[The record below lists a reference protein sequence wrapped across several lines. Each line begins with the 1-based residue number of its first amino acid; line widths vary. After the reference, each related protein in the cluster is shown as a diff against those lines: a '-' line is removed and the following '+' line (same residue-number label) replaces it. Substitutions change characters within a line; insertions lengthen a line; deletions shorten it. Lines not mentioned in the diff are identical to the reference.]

1 MLIEG
6 TVFSPRRQH
15 PGQSRRDRGAM
26 RGGACRPGLASSQV
40 LRSCPKQPH
49 AFLPLG
55 FPFGFE
61 FSAKL
66 CILFFCSECVPQLCC
81 LLVVEEGPLWVPEDA
96 TQEPHGRWEATM
108 VCTEN
113 QDRWD
118 GNPEPGVSSCEAG
131 PRAQADA
138 LTVASR

>member
-6 TVFSPRRQH
+6 AVFFPWRQH

-66 CILFFCSECVPQLCC
+66 CILVFCSECVPQLCC
-81 LLVVEEGPLWVPEDA
+81 LLVVEEGPLWVPE
-96 TQEPHGRWEATM
+96 EATRGTTREM
-108 VCTEN
+108 G
-113 QDRWD
+113 
-118 GNPEPGVSSCEAG
+118 GNHGLHRESGPLGWEPGAWRV
-131 PRAQADA
+131 
-138 LTVASR
+138 LM